1 MVHPASHGVPRA
13 PRYSGSCWAHQ
24 DFDYGGITHYAAAF
38 HPLRLPLRVPYAVP
52 QPRPASRPV
61 WPGPRSLAATKG
73 IAFAFCST
81 GYLDVSVRRVGF
93 ATLCIQVTIPCL
105 CRVGFP
111 IRKSPVQS
119 LFGGSPR
126 LIAAY
131 HVLHR
136 LPPPRHPPCALS
148 TLDHI
153 TPNIR
158 GNRPSNT
165 GIADAANLVQFV
177 KEHRARSARRC
188 TQCRCTAQPPG
199 GADRDRTG
207 DLWLAKP
214 PLSQLSYSPHMVGL
228 PGFEPGTSR
237 LSGVRSDQLSYR
249 PAVRNRGSIR

>member
-1 MVHPASHGVPRA
+1 MVHPDSRRVPRA
-13 PRYSGSCWAHQ
+13 RRYSGSGPALLG
-24 DFDYGGITHYAAAF
+24 FDYGGITLCAVTF
-38 HPLRLPLRVPYAVP
+38 QTLRLPLRVHLAVP

-93 ATLCIQVTIPCL
+93 ATLCVQVTIPCL

-136 LPPPRHPPCALS
+136 LPPPRHPPCALT

-158 GNRPSNT
+158 GCRPSDT

-177 KEHRARSARRC
+177 KEHRARTARRC
-188 TQCRCTAQPPG
+188 THERCTAQPPG

-214 PLSQLSYSPHMVGL
+214 PLSQLSYSPTDGG
-228 PGFEPGTSR
+228 PTW
-237 LSGVRSDQLSYR
+237 
-249 PAVRNRGSIR
+249 I